1 MKICDK
7 SV

>member
-7 SV
+7 GF